1 MSEAQVASSVD
12 LGTKLE
18 SVVSRLVANGR
29 YNSRSEVM
37 REGVRLIHERETRLA
52 ALDASIHRGLA
63 DAAAGR
69 IVDIDEAARTLD
81 DRYSRRS
88 DSDDAV

>member
-1 MSEAQVASSVD
+1 MASSVD

-69 IVDIDEAARTLD
+69 IVDLDEAARTLD
-81 DRYSRRS
+81 DRYSGRS